1 MLRRPQWK
9 EDAPPVLMFDF
20 DGVVADS
27 LDIFHEEFAAACAL
41 LGFDRLGSRDSLL
54 KLFETN
60 AFVAL
65 VKAGFP
71 IRRLK
76 RLGREFAPRIQAA
89 NEKVQPFHGMP
100 AILNELARRHTV
112 YVITSNVT
120 EAITAFLD
128 RHEVTGIRDVIG
140 ADKERSK
147 VKKIRRVVRQHRGAR
162 PFYIG
167 DTKGDMLEAKAA
179 RVLAVAVGWGW
190 HSVDLLKEGEPDF
203 IVQSPP
209 DLLDLFPER

>member
-9 EDAPPVLMFDF
+9 DDAPPVIMFDF

-27 LDIFHEEFAAACAL
+27 LDIFHEEFAAACAMM
-41 LGFDRLGSRDSLL
+41 GFDQLGSRDSLL

-71 IRRLK
+71 LRRLK
-76 RLGREFAPRIQAA
+76 ALGREFAPRIQAA
-89 NEKVQPFHGMP
+89 NERVQPFCGMP
-100 AILNELARRHTV
+100 AILNELAQRHPV

-120 EAITAFLD
+120 EAITLFLA

-179 RVLAVAVGWGW
+179 GVLSVAVGWGW
-190 HSVDLLKEGEPDF
+190 HPVDLLREGNPDY
-203 IVQSPP
+203 VVETPEA
-209 DLLDLFPER
+209 LLELFP